1 MRKLLAL
8 ALLAASV
15 LHTNPSVAASANHV
29 MAFRDHAM
37 DVLAEL
43 NLGLYAT
50 EGGGSEGADYALTAE
65 DQQTVLEI
73 KQQTLGMEAQYGP
86 SPRLDEVTD
95 FANKILNASALA
107 AKPSP
112 ETATADTQAAPPS
125 RPQMEPGAATLL
137 LTGYSYY
144 LGNRTCEEN
153 GFSAPGLEVTINT
166 GVRQIISE
174 TGISAEA
181 QDFIWAQTT
190 SALVATPPQVD
201 ATECFKMRQA
211 MAMAFPKYFPF
222 TPAATE
228 PNPFR

>member
-1 MRKLLAL
+1 MRKLLVAL
-8 ALLAASV
+8 ALLAATV
-15 LHTNPSVAASANHV
+15 LNASPSAAATSNRV
-29 MAFRDHAM
+29 EAFH
-37 DVLAEL
+37 E
-43 NLGLYAT
+43 
-50 EGGGSEGADYALTAE
+50 YALR
-65 DQQTVLEI
+65 VLEEVSASFDASPNDDYTLSADERAAVLKV
-73 KQQTLGMEAQYGP
+73 KQQVLTYEGLYGP
-86 SPRLDEVTD
+86 STQLSEVTE
-95 FANKILNASALA
+95 FADRVLSASAQP
-107 AKPSP
+107 AKPDSTP
-112 ETATADTQAAPPS
+112 RAQATPAS
-125 RPQMEPGAATLL
+125 RPQMDPGAAMLL

-153 GFSAPGLEVTINT
+153 GFSAPGLGETINA

-174 TGISAEA
+174 TGISGEA

-201 ATECFKMRQA
+201 ATECLKLRQA